1 VNHTRTGVMLGLALA
16 FAAILGGWTGLLLAL
31 VLGGL
36 GGVIGAH
43 LDGRI
48 DLRALSRAVRGQD

>member
-1 VNHTRTGVMLGLALA
+1 MKHTRTGVILGMALA
-16 FAAILGGWTGLLLAL
+16 FAGILGGWAGFLLAL

-43 LDGRI
+43 LDGRL
-48 DLRALSRAVRGQD
+48 DLEALSRAVRGRD

>member
-1 VNHTRTGVMLGLALA
+1 MNHTRTGVILGLALA
-16 FAAILGGWTGLLLAL
+16 FATILGGWVGMLCALLFGA
-31 VLGGL
+31 V

-48 DLRALSRAVRGQD
+48 DLRALARRIGGQD